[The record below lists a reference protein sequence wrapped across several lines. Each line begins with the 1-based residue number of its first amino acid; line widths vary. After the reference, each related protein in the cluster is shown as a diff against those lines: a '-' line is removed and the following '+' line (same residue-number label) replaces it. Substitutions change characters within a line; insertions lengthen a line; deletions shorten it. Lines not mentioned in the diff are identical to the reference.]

1 MEILEAPCRRLV
13 AGHCCAEERAPRR
26 VPRYGNRASTVTV
39 AAVLAC
45 ESARSVV
52 RLSIH
57 VQSVE
62 SRAVQL
68 RRSTAGNGCRKCS
81 TGSGSSEQQRGRVL
95 ALAEL
100 WEAHRATRQPSSS
113 PGPLLRHASASF
125 SHAHV
130 APCRLR
136 SSTWSSWAQLA
147 LECPIGS
154 PPLVAA
160 DGRMLCC

>member
-26 VPRYGNRASTVTV
+26 VPRYSERASTIV
-39 AAVLAC
+39 VLAC
-45 ESARSVV
+45 ESARPVV
-52 RLSIH
+52 HPCIH
-57 VQSVE
+57 DRAG
-62 SRAVQL
+62 RAVQL
-68 RRSTAGNGCRKCS
+68 RRSIAAMGAGSARLAQARR
-81 TGSGSSEQQRGRVL
+81 SSRGRVL

-100 WEAHRATRQPSSS
+100 WEAHRTTRQPSSS
-113 PGPLLRHASASF
+113 PGPSLRHAFASF

-136 SSTWSSWAQLA
+136 SSTWSPWVQLA
-147 LECPIGS
+147 LEGPIG
-154 PPLVAA
+154 PPQLVAA